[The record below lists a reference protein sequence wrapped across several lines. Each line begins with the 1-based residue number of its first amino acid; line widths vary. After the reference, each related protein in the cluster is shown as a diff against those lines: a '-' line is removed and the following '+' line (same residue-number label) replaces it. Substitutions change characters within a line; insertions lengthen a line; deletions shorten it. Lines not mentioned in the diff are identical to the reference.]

1 MIDALRMNMTV
12 VALLAAASAI
22 NGVMLYQYL

>member
-1 MIDALRMNMTV
+1 MIDALRVNATV

-22 NGVMLYQYL
+22 NGVMFFHYL

>member
-1 MIDALRMNMTV
+1 MLDALRVNATV

-22 NGVMLYQYL
+22 NGVMFYHYL

>member
-1 MIDALRMNMTV
+1 MVDALRMNMTV

-22 NGVMLYQYL
+22 NGIMFYQYL

>member
-1 MIDALRMNMTV
+1 MIDAVRMNVTV

-22 NGVMLYQYL
+22 NGVMFYQYL

>member
-1 MIDALRMNMTV
+1 MSDALRVNATV

-22 NGVMLYQYL
+22 NGIIFLHYL